1 MALTRFLIAALLAL
15 PIAAAGNDISVPL
28 TAAEAREKLLL
39 TRPDFPVVGVKRSVL
54 DGYFEV
60 LMQGGMILYM
70 NETAD
75 YFIAGDLFFIE
86 PSGFVNSTEQSRTKQ
101 RKQLLESVNEADMVV
116 FSPRPELTKAT
127 ITVFTD
133 IDCGYCRKL
142 HQEVPE
148 LNRLGVAVRYLAYP
162 RAGVGSDSYNKA
174 VSVWCSDNPQK
185 ALTESKAGKDIEM
198 KTCINP
204 VQKHYSMGD
213 AFGVTGTPA
222 VVYENGTLQAGYLP
236 AVDMARRLGIN

>member
-15 PIAAAGNDISVPL
+15 PIAAAANDVSVPL

-70 NETAD
+70 NEAAD

-101 RKQLLESVNEADMVV
+101 RKQLLESLKDSDMVV

-162 RAGVGSDSYNKA
+162 RAGVGSESYNKA
-174 VSVWCSDNPQK
+174 VAVWCDDNPQK
-185 ALTESKAGKDIEM
+185 AMTNSKAGKDIEM
-198 KTCINP
+198 KTCANP
-204 VQKHYSMGD
+204 VQQHYAMGD